1 MSDDEVPEPCAAAS
15 EIGPN
20 DEEAGSDQC
29 FSKSEMTMRKQKK
42 FWEKG
47 VGKGQVVQPNGTGW
61 DRLEYVG
68 QVGLGQRGLQIRR
81 DRLGLGQGGLQII
94 WDRMALGQGGL

>member
-42 FWEKG
+42 ILREGSWERTG
-47 VGKGQVVQPNGTGW
+47 GTAKW
-61 DRLEYVG
+61 DRLG
-68 QVGLGQRGLQIRR
+68 QVGVRGTSGTGTEGSS
-81 DRLGLGQGGLQII
+81 D
-94 WDRMALGQGGL
+94 